1 MNVMDSKLVHK
12 EIANALAA
20 VTLAT
25 RSYTI
30 LDRLGN
36 AISLDAV
43 DKAVY
48 ELTRSLSVMHGNPK
62 EGQSIEVK
70 GDEILVKGEWQKK
83 QREFRIEGPLPT
95 SEDYRQFLEEAAKDI
110 KIARHTAAYAAG
122 VVASKLSESAKQEAG

>member
-1 MNVMDSKLVHK
+1 MNTMYSKLVHK
-12 EIANALAA
+12 EIATALAA
-20 VTLAT
+20 ITLAS

-30 LDRLGN
+30 LDRLAN

-48 ELTRSLSVMHGNPK
+48 ELTRSLSVIHENPK

-70 GDEILVKGEWQKK
+70 GDRILVKGEWQKK
-83 QREFRIEGPLPT
+83 REFWIKGSLPT
-95 SEDYRQFLEEAAKDI
+95 SEDYRQFLEEAAEDI